1 MKTSPIYIGLAI
13 LGMACTG
20 GTGGTDGSKD
30 NDPNDS
36 GYYDTS
42 DTSYYDT
49 SDTSYYDT
57 SDTGLP
63 PIYDGDT
70 SIGVDSSN
78 PSYPSD
84 GQGNAKEAINVSCSS
99 HQFDFEFY
107 TIGLTGGGQLQIT
120 GAGWEEDHYIGSAEF
135 DADGWWDQLQLT
147 LPHVD
152 PDTDGDGYGD
162 TYGSDGY
169 LYQVD
174 NTTSVAGN
182 TLYNCV
188 HFATQSSGLALTY
201 QLTVFDL
208 DNVKADCAVWGDDPG
223 AFSDGC
229 ETWN

>member
-1 MKTSPIYIGLAI
+1 MKNSPIHLGIIGLCV
-13 LGMACTG
+13 ACTG

-30 NDPNDS
+30 NNSNDS

-57 SDTGLP
+57 SDTGT
-63 PIYDGDT
+63 PIYEGDT

-78 PSYPSD
+78 ASYPTD
-84 GQGNAKEAINVSCSS
+84 GQGNAKEAINASCSS
-99 HQFDFEFY
+99 HQYDFEFY
-107 TIGLTGGGQLQIT
+107 TIGLTGGGQLQIE

-162 TYGSDGY
+162 TYGSDGWKM
-169 LYQVD
+169 QEN
-174 NTTSVAGN
+174 NTTSITGN
-182 TLYNCV
+182 TLYNCT
-188 HFATQSSGLALTY
+188 HFETQSSGLALTY

-208 DNVKADCAVWGDDPG
+208 DNQKADCAVWGNDPG